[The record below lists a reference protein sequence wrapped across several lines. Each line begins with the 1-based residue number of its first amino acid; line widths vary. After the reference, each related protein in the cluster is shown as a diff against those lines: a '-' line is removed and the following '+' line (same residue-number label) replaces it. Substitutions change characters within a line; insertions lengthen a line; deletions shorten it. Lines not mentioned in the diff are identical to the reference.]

1 MDEGWDRECFH
12 ESSNNRPTQGE
23 NIMTKRYLKIST
35 PVIGF
40 CLFYGFLLTGY
51 IFGADTSLEAKIKE
65 LQQSIKVLEQK
76 ATRAQDVIDIQN
88 LQGRYEAIHNA
99 QEWLAYKLFANRPD
113 TTFEI
118 TFAKKVGYEAI
129 KEGYLNLQ
137 KMNEGGGAPRG
148 GSAPAGGASG
158 GTPPAG
164 NTRGGTAPAGGAP
177 SSGAPGGGTR
187 GGSNPTVAQ
196 RIHPIGTP
204 VIVVADDGQTAK
216 ATFTS
221 LGFEGN
227 AWCYGKYTNSYI
239 KINGKW
245 YIWHMKWNRMFMTDY
260 YKSWSDQTLEEI
272 QNFTAEPG
280 IDNRYLM
287 VPGKKAPTL
296 TSPQPYK
303 TWTKEDEDG
312 GWYKKETVEP

>member
-1 MDEGWDRECFH
+1 MIKKHLGIL
-12 ESSNNRPTQGE
+12 TLV
-23 NIMTKRYLKIST
+23 M
-35 PVIGF
+35 GF
-40 CLFYGFLLTGY
+40 GLFFSCLLTGY
-51 IFGADTSLEAKIKE
+51 VFGAEKSIEERLKALE
-65 LQQSIKVLEQK
+65 LK
-76 ATRAQDVIDIQN
+76 ATRTQDVVDIQN
-88 LQGRYEAIHNA
+88 LQGRYEAIHNS

-118 TFAKKVGYEAI
+118 TFAKHVGYEAI
-129 KEGYLNLQ
+129 KAGYLALQ
-137 KMNEGGGAPRG
+137 KMNEGGGAPG
-148 GSAPAGGASG
+148 GAPAGSAPGGASSG
-158 GTPPAG
+158 K
-164 NTRGGTAPAGGAP
+164 APAG
-177 SSGAPGGGTR
+177 SAPGGTSP
-187 GGSNPTVAQ
+187 GSSVAQ

-239 KINGKW
+239 KIEGKW

-260 YKSWSDQTLEEI
+260 YKSWNDQTEAEI
-272 QNFTAEPG
+272 KNFTAAEG

-287 VPGKKAPTL
+287 LPGKKVSTL
-296 TSPQPYK
+296 TAPQPYK

-312 GWYKKETVEP
+312 GWYKRETVEP